1 MKEVILTET
10 KVDACLSAM
19 CLLSGHAGNA
29 WHLFRL
35 HGNMVFKVIGKKR
48 RQNMQAGGGGEGKK
62 MQNALCFTSHYG
74 SCLSTTVRGNAGRI

>member
-10 KVDACLSAM
+10 KVDACLSGM

-29 WHLFRL
+29 WHLFHL

-48 RQNMQAGGGGEGKK
+48 RQNMQAVGRGRGKE
-62 MQNALCFTSHYG
+62 NAKCSLLHQPFWLLFEYHS
-74 SCLSTTVRGNAGRI
+74 